1 MSRFLTLALLAF
13 CFVSAVAAEEVDYL
27 SQIKPLLTEKC
38 YSCHGVLKQESSLR
52 LETRDLILAGGD
64 GGEVIVP
71 GDPEASP
78 IIERIRSTDSDRMP
92 PQEQGSALT
101 ADQVSLL
108 ENWIRQG
115 ANAPAEAIPTS
126 PEQHWAFQ
134 PIVRPPMPE
143 RPPKPG
149 GVVASNPIDAL
160 LEAKHASRSL
170 RAQGQA
176 ERSLQLRRLYLDLL
190 GLPPTSAQLSDAR
203 PWAEIVDELLNDPHH
218 GERWARHW
226 MDIWRYSDWYG
237 LGDQLRNS
245 QKHLWHWRDWIIDA
259 VNRDKGYDRMIL
271 EMIAGDELA
280 PDDPSVLAATGFLA
294 RNYYLF
300 NRTTW
305 LDNTIEHTSK
315 AFLGLTINCAK
326 CHDHKYDPITQLDY
340 YRLRAIFEPHQV
352 RLDPVPGVIDL
363 EADGLP
369 RVFDDDVD
377 IPTYLHVRGDPK
389 NPDTD
394 REISAGV
401 PELLQSFAPAIEP
414 VPLPAS
420 AYAPSVRDYVR
431 RDQLRHAESE
441 VRVAEQQLAEA
452 KQALS
457 ESPPA
462 STQPAIAAVV
472 EADAFEVFDDFDGSN
487 SDLWK
492 IIGDGWEYR
501 DGTLHQTTA
510 TRQSQMARLLRKVPR
525 DFELSCRFTTTGGTT
540 YKSVTIRFD
549 QSEDEQYSNYV
560 YTSAHAPGP
569 KVQVAF
575 SRDGQ
580 STYPAEGRHGHKIKV
595 GQQYHLR
602 FAVRDTL
609 VNVWLDDEFLLAC
622 RYPDRRDGFLSLS
635 GFDAT
640 VAFDS
645 IRLNSLRPETEMQE
659 AASGST
665 PSDPKATVSIAEAKL
680 KAAAAK
686 LRSLEATFAAD
697 QAKYLGADSGE
708 TTRLAQAAAKLQADW
723 QLATAQYRL
732 LADGADNKKR
742 EAAQQQI
749 ASAKE
754 KLLAIEK
761 GECDYESFRA
771 TRKALESPADK
782 ESDYPPAYAATSTGR
797 RLALARWLT
806 SPDNPLTAPRGG
818 QPRLAAALWNAA
830 GRIRVRFRFA
840 CPASGASRRAGFAG
854 C

>member
-1 MSRFLTLALLAF
+1 MSNPAPLSLTKKARSPSFSTAPNSILATSFLEVNFQAFSIRF
-13 CFVSAVAAEEVDYL
+13 CSAIL
-27 SQIKPLLTEKC
+27 
-38 YSCHGVLKQESSLR
+38 SSL
-52 LETRDLILAGGD
+52 
-64 GGEVIVP
+64 
-71 GDPEASP
+71 
-78 IIERIRSTDSDRMP
+78 
-92 PQEQGSALT
+92 GSASAL
-101 ADQVSLL
+101 
-108 ENWIRQG
+108 
-115 ANAPAEAIPTS
+115 S
-126 PEQHWAFQ
+126 PGS
-134 PIVRPPMPE
+134 IC
-143 RPPKPG
+143 
-149 GVVASNPIDAL
+149 AS
-160 LEAKHASRSL
+160 
-170 RAQGQA
+170 
-176 ERSLQLRRLYLDLL
+176 
-190 GLPPTSAQLSDAR
+190 TCLS
-203 PWAEIVDELLNDPHH
+203 
-218 GERWARHW
+218 
-226 MDIWRYSDWYG
+226 
-237 LGDQLRNS
+237 
-245 QKHLWHWRDWIIDA
+245 
-259 VNRDKGYDRMIL
+259 
-271 EMIAGDELA
+271 
-280 PDDPSVLAATGFLA
+280 GFLA

-340 YRLRAIFEPHQV
+340 YRLRAVFEPHQV

-369 RVFDDDVD
+369 RVFDDDVT
-377 IPTYLHVRGDPK
+377 IPTYLHLRGDPM

-394 REISAGV
+394 REITAGV

-431 RDQLRHAESE
+431 RDHLRHAESE
-441 VRVAEQQLAEA
+441 VRVAEKQLAEA
-452 KQALS
+452 KQSLS

-462 STQPAIAAVV
+462 STEPAIAAVA
-472 EADAFEVFDDFDGSN
+472 EADAFEVFDDFDDSN
-487 SDLWK
+487 PDLWK

-501 DGTLHQTTA
+501 DGALHQTTA
-510 TRQSQMARLLRKVPR
+510 TRQAQMVRLLRAVPR

-549 QSEDEQYSNYV
+549 QSEDELYSNYV

-575 SRDGQ
+575 ARDGQ
-580 STYPAEGRHGHKIKV
+580 STYPAEGLRGHKIEV
-595 GQQYHLR
+595 GRQYNLR

-609 VNVWLDDEFLLAC
+609 VNVWLNDEFLLAC
-622 RYPDRRDGFLSLS
+622 RYPDRREGFLSLS

-645 IRLNSLRPETEMQE
+645 IRLSSLRPETELQE
-659 AASGST
+659 AASSPT

-680 KAAAAK
+680 NAAAAK

-697 QAKYLGADSGE
+697 QAKYQGTDSE
-708 TTRLAQAAAKLQADW
+708 DARPLAQAAARLQADW

-754 KLLAIEK
+754 KLLSIEK
-761 GECDYESFRA
+761 GECECDYESFRA

-782 ESDYPPAYAATSTGR
+782 ESDYPPTYAATSTGR

-806 SPDNPLTAPRGG
+806 SRDNPLTARVAVNHVWLRHFGTPLVESVFDFGLRAPRPE
-818 QPRLAAALWNAA
+818 QADVLDFLAAELIESGWSLKRLHRLIVTSDAYRRSSSTLHADPRCIEADPGNQLYWRMNPRRMESQVVRDSLLVFSGQLDRTIGGPSLDHNHSPPRRSLYFKHSPDQQDKFLEMFDNADVLSCYRRSESIVPQQALALANSQLAISVA
-830 GRIRVRFRFA
+830 ERIAESIHANHSEPDRRTFIEAVFRTLLARQASDNEIAECERFLEQLESASQSDHDDPMRGRSRLVHAILNHNDFITIR
-840 CPASGASRRAGFAG
+840 
-854 C
+854 